1 MNNKKEE
8 KEKKQEYCKLQLQF
22 TEHNMQVITLQT
34 FTGAMLKLEM
44 LCSSSLFLH
53 STFNPDAISWRQIW
67 EGKGEQMSNL

>member
-8 KEKKQEYCKLQLQF
+8 KEKKTRILQVAVTIYRTNL
-22 TEHNMQVITLQT
+22 QVITLQT

-53 STFNPDAISWRQIW
+53 SAFNPDAISWRQI
-67 EGKGEQMSNL
+67 